1 MRYRQAYLVQPC
13 LHSEQVS
20 ALLQNAVVRVMMV
33 SLLFLMLVAGVAV
46 LKGGLVLRVIKKLE
60 HYLAKQ
66 YA

>member
-1 MRYRQAYLVQPC
+1 
-13 LHSEQVS
+13 
-20 ALLQNAVVRVMMV
+20 MV